1 MRKLFA
7 MDGNSKFNL
16 GGDGSASNAG
26 PKVSVHGLPASGVGA
41 TSALSTATAFP
52 FVPTSIEMTMLSV
65 MIRRVFKESADHRE
79 MSGIDQM
86 LLDAMRASKGEYSP
100 ADVAKFRAAG
110 LPDDIYTPL
119 TITKERAALSQLS
132 EMANAGEKGWTL
144 SPSPMPEVPES
155 VAREAF
161 TAMIGELMEIVNATG
176 EVPTPEQAF
185 RYAESRMDEVHRKQL
200 EWAKIRAARMER
212 KVFDQMVEGEF
223 DAAKLVFFKDLV
235 DYGTAA
241 IVGPVPRIKMCRV
254 VKETKV
260 GTYKYVMEP
269 REVLCYEAISPWDLY
284 PAKGARKV
292 TDGFLCIR
300 RRFTNDALWRYAS
313 KKPTGSTDEGEWF
326 AGTIDALLARYP
338 EGGCKLDGQPYD
350 LERSLLEK
358 DGPSDANRCIMEGI
372 EFFGDVRGSMLLEIG
387 ITKKCDG
394 GEIDPSEFYE
404 VDAIDIGG
412 YIVYCKIIDQ
422 RIGRPVSKGVF
433 YADAGSWW
441 GGNIAQRVASAQR
454 VQNAALRNLV
464 NNMAMTSGPM
474 LFVKDVSRL
483 VDKGPDA
490 LKIRPWRVLQFNTGG
505 YASNDIPV
513 GTINFES
520 RIVELLKIFDWAKQQ
535 ADDDSG
541 IPAYTY
547 GMNVTGGALRT
558 SSGLTMMLSEAN
570 RVMKM
575 VEVGIDADVIRD
587 LVRRTVAWNM
597 VYSDDVSIK
606 GDCEVN
612 PAGVVGLILRENAS
626 QRRKQILNI
635 VLSPAALQILG
646 PKSFVEI
653 LRDELEDMQ
662 AAGAIRNIDNILPSK
677 ERMEQQEMLQQLQQF
692 NAALQGNMGGVVG
705 VQPSAPG
712 GGGEEEVLLD
722 ENGNVIGGGG
732 GRFTPHPAQG
742 NMDGG
747 AAANPNAQIGN
758 AGRNQIAFGDSVES
772 RRAAA

>member
-1 MRKLFA
+1 
-7 MDGNSKFNL
+7 
-16 GGDGSASNAG
+16 
-26 PKVSVHGLPASGVGA
+26 
-41 TSALSTATAFP
+41 
-52 FVPTSIEMTMLSV
+52 MTMLSV
-65 MIRRVFKESADHRE
+65 LIRRVFKDNADHRE

-132 EMANAGEKGWTL
+132 EMANSGEKGWTL
-144 SPSPMPEVPES
+144 SPSPMPTVPES
-155 VAREAF
+155 VAREEFQRIVADF
-161 TAMIGELMEIVNATG
+161 MQLVNAQVQAAEAQG
-176 EVPTPEQAF
+176 KEPDPSMLPTPEQAF

-200 EWAKIRAARMER
+200 EWAKVRAARMER

-241 IVGPVPRIKMCRV
+241 ILGPVPRIKMCRV
-254 VKETKV
+254 VKETKL

-300 RRFTNDALWRYAS
+300 RRFTTDALWRYSS
-313 KKPTGSTDEGEWF
+313 KRPSGATDEGEWF
-326 AGTIDALLARYP
+326 AGTINALLDRYP
-338 EGGCKLDGQPYD
+338 EGGLKLDGQPYD

-372 EFFGDVRGSMLLEIG
+372 EFFGDVRGSMLTEIG

-422 RIGRPVSKGVF
+422 RIGRPISKGVF

-464 NNMAMTSGPM
+464 NNMAMASGPM
-474 LFVKDVSRL
+474 LFVKDANRL
-483 VDKGPDA
+483 VDKGPNA

-513 GTINFES
+513 GTIDFES
-520 RIVELLKIFDWAKQQ
+520 RIVELLKVFDWAKQQ

-626 QRRKQILNI
+626 QRRKQVLNI

-646 PKSFVEI
+646 PTAFVEI

-662 AAGAIRNIDNILPSK
+662 AAGAIRNIDSILPSK
-677 ERMEQQEMLQQLQQF
+677 ERMEQQEMLQQLQQY
-692 NAALQGNMGGVVG
+692 NAAMQGNMGGVVG
-705 VQPSAPG
+705 VQPSSPG
-712 GGGEEEVLLD
+712 GGGNGEVMMD
-722 ENGNVIGGGG
+722 ENGNVIEDGG

-742 NMDGG
+742 NMDGA
-747 AAANPNAQIGN
+747 AAANPGAPVGN
-758 AGRNQIAFGDSVES
+758 AGRNQLAFGGSVED
-772 RRAAA
+772 RRSAA